1 MALDVGNSKIYDGEG
16 DRLMQDFSMAEHLV
30 LLPDARPAKSADRS
44 PHIRVQ
50 WGQHLLDDLVAGRYR
65 SLICAVNA
73 DDNSRGI
80 ITQLADLLP
89 TSQWND
95 KTITQY
101 ARQFAQPDACTVVK
115 IDMDMVEVLALL
127 RPSNHESL
135 TLTDLSRGFR
145 VAAEMIRRKPQ
156 RMPTASVCFLGGKSN
171 RLVNDSGQEP
181 TFETVVRTMYD
192 AGFAGD
198 IYPALW
204 MWESAPTGVFARYP
218 FPSSLQTMREGGF

>member
-1 MALDVGNSKIYDGEG
+1 MAVDAGNSKIYDGEG

-30 LLPDARPAKSADRS
+30 LLPDARPAKRADTS
-44 PHIRVQ
+44 PHIRMQ

-65 SLICAVNA
+65 TFVCAVNA
-73 DDNSRGI
+73 EDNSRGI

-101 ARQFAQPDACTVVK
+101 ARQFVQPDSSTVVK

-127 RPSNHESL
+127 RPAQHDHM
-135 TLTDLSRGFR
+135 TLEDLSHGFR
-145 VAAEMIRRKPQ
+145 VAGEMIRRKPQ
-156 RMPTASVCFLGGKSN
+156 RMPVASVCFLGGKSN
-171 RLVNDSGQEP
+171 RLADGTGSEP
-181 TFETVVRTMYD
+181 TFETVLRTMYD
-192 AGFAGD
+192 AGFSGD
-198 IYPALW
+198 VYPALW

-218 FPSSLQTMREGGF
+218 FPSSLENMREGGF